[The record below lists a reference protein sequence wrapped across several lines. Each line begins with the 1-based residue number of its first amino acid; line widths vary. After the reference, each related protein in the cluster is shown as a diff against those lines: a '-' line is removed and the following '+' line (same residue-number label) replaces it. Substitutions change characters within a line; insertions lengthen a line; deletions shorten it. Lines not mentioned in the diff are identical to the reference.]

1 MAREM
6 YSIKEAWNRILRS
19 FKGQSLNELPD
30 TLTPEVLS
38 ENEAM
43 SEFAELLN
51 DSLPGET
58 LSLPTAMRSAITSAG
73 FASGTASSLTI
84 VTGTA
89 SILVGATRFVFTSGL
104 NVQVTGTTA
113 YISRV

>member
-30 TLTPEVLS
+30 TLSPEVLS

-51 DSLPGET
+51 NSLPGET
-58 LSLPTAMRSAITSAG
+58 LSLPTAFRTAITSAG

-84 VTGTA
+84 VTGTSQLA
-89 SILVGATRFVFTSGL
+89 VGITRFVFGNGIS
-104 NVQVTGTTA
+104 VSVTGTTVYLNA
-113 YISRV
+113 

>member
-1 MAREM
+1 MPRQR
-6 YSIKEAWNRILRS
+6 YSIKESLNRILRS
-19 FKGQSLNELPD
+19 FKGESQSDLPE
-30 TLTPEVLS
+30 TIVGEVLS
-38 ENEAM
+38 ENEAF
-43 SEFAELLN
+43 SDLAEILN
-51 DSLPGET
+51 DSLPGHIFA
-58 LSLPTAMRSAITSAG
+58 LPTSMRTAITNAG

-84 VTGTA
+84 VTGTN